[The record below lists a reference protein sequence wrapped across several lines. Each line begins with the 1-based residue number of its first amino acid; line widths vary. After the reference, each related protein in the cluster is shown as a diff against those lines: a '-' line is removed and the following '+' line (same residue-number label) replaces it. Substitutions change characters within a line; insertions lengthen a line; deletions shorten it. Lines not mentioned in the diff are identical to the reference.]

1 MNTRSK
7 EWLLGALM
15 LLLIGAMTASLFFDA
30 PYDYAQEYLGDTPLI
45 TGLVYTLL
53 VFLTTVVAPLAAL
66 PLAPAVSVIIGP
78 FFTALASII
87 GWTLGAIAAFLIA
100 RHAGRPLL
108 EKFVDLRKIKKY
120 EAYIPEHNI
129 FVWLVVLRMIVPV
142 DILSYAIGLLSSI
155 RLPIYTLATFVGVV
169 PFSFILSYGGN
180 ALLERDLPLFVGIG
194 ALGVLVFLV
203 VVYGYLQNKKRP

>member
-66 PLAPAVSVIIGP
+66 PLAPAVS
-78 FFTALASII
+78 II

-142 DILSYAIGLLSSI
+142 DVLSYAIGLLSSI
-155 RLPIYTLATFVGVV
+155 RLPIYALATFVGVV

-180 ALLERDLPLFVGIG
+180 ALIEGDLPLFMSIG